1 MTTKILY
8 TGGGASLSPVQRD
21 GSIDSDYIRIV
32 ADEGKAITNG
42 TIVTTVIDVI
52 NSDVQNWSDC
62 DLPPV
67 PPEPEPAIDD
77 SEAIEILLGRTE

>member
-8 TGGGASLSPVQRD
+8 TGGGASLSTVQRD

-67 PPEPEPAIDD
+67 PPEPELAIDD
-77 SEAIEILLGRTE
+77 SEAIEILLGGVL